1 MKRAPAYAAV
11 VLVSAVIIGFVFVT
25 PQLQSGKG
33 PSPGSTFSLQY
44 VRTGGLAGVKDT
56 LLVNNSGLAT
66 YNSSFGTSFR
76 VSLAP
81 FEFSHFKQVLSAN
94 VGSVQPKTLDAKS
107 GAADYFGYGL
117 TVKFDDQTTQLSWV
131 DEWA

>member
-1 MKRAPAYAAV
+1 
-11 VLVSAVIIGFVFVT
+11 
-25 PQLQSGKG
+25 
-33 PSPGSTFSLQY
+33 
-44 VRTGGLAGVKDT
+44 GGLAGVKDT

-131 DEWA
+131 DEWASSQQFPAELKNIQQTLADTIETLMVRTTYAKMNSSHADLGCG